1 MNNRI
6 KEMYVLAEQYAY
18 DNEDQW
24 LPGPGWREICRDKFA
39 DLLIDDIIKVLEG
52 LPSQYQ
58 DYRSQIE
65 ESMQNYCIQS
75 IINHFKDEK

>member
-1 MNNRI
+1 MNKRI
-6 KEMYVLAEQYAY
+6 YALGRQATIWCC
-18 DNEDQW
+18 DNVDYSSPEEW
-24 LPGPGWREICRDKFA
+24 EVAWEEKFA
-39 DLLIDDIIKVLEG
+39 DLLVDDIIKVLEG